1 MRKIAIILTRKNSTR
16 IKDKNSK
23 NFFQRK
29 SLLEIAILKLKESKQ
44 FELIINS
51 TDCEKCK
58 QISLRNNIKIH
69 KRSKKNSLDNASSIN
84 SLKEVVKD
92 LNILNDHIY
101 LVQCTSPF
109 LKLDTI
115 KQFVEFSLYKDKTK
129 IIASGNI
136 SKNDIWTLDYRRIFK
151 NDPRRQQERKGYF
164 IENSAIYKI
173 PLIEGKICFNL
184 NNFIFFQIN
193 EIEGFDINTELDWE
207 IARSIVL
214 NKNILKK

>member
-1 MRKIAIILTRKNSTR
+1 M
-16 IKDKNSK
+16 
-23 NFFQRK
+23 
-29 SLLEIAILKLKESKQ
+29 
-44 FELIINS
+44 
-51 TDCEKCK
+51 
-58 QISLRNNIKIH
+58 
-69 KRSKKNSLDNASSIN
+69 
-84 SLKEVVKD
+84 
-92 LNILNDHIY
+92 
-101 LVQCTSPF
+101 
-109 LKLDTI
+109 KLDTI